1 MDERHNMNFVNHH
14 LDMIKAGVAAI
25 TYFGITLT
33 DANEVLKFGTG
44 ILTAGYLIYKWR
56 KDIKGK

>member
-1 MDERHNMNFVNHH
+1 MNFVNHH

-44 ILTAGYLIYKWR
+44 LLTAGYLIYKWR